1 MLEKVGIV
9 CFASCY
15 AIAMVVELVRTYGKP
30 ESRRLASLELLLLG
44 AGILVHT
51 AYLSS
56 HALAANS
63 LSSQRDCVLVL
74 DWILACASLA
84 IISTYRSRSFGIVLL
99 PVTLAVLGIV
109 RAFPE
114 NAGFAARPLSAVW
127 GVIHGVSMMLAAA
140 GIFCG
145 FLSGV
150 CYLRKSWLLK
160 HPTVKSRWAL
170 PSLEWLHYANRHSM
184 KFSAVTLGLG
194 VLSGLVLM
202 RLSGKPQLDWMT
214 LATLALFAWFALTLF
229 AGFFWKWANAG
240 HQIAYRTIL
249 TFVALLVIAVLGIQ
263 SKHPHGKPVPQTA
276 PAVNAPATEN
286 ATEKPTAEEPANGE
300 NPTAESAN
308 EPASTEQ
315 PTTREPANEPT
326 STEQPTT
333 GEPAAKSPVTEET
346 SAANASGEVGEPA
359 VNSPT
364 TEENSTEES
373 AAKAPAAEETTTAAE
388 GTTTTETAN
397 VPTEETP
404 SAEAPSAAEEPT
416 KSGGAR

>member
-1 MLEKVGIV
+1 MLEKIGIV

-15 AIAMVVELVRTYGKP
+15 AIAMVLELVRTYGKP
-30 ESRRLASLELLLLG
+30 EGRNLVPLELFVLG
-44 AGILVHT
+44 AGLLVHT

-99 PVTLAVLGIV
+99 PVTLAVLGVV

-114 NAGFAARPLSAVW
+114 NAGFSARPLSAVW

-202 RLSGKPQLDWMT
+202 RLSGKTQLDWMT

-249 TFVALLVIAVLGIQ
+249 TFVALLVIAFLSLQ
-263 SKHPHGKPVPQTA
+263 SEHPHGKPVPQA
-276 PAVNAPATEN
+276 DSPAVT
-286 ATEKPTAEEPANGE
+286 
-300 NPTAESAN
+300 
-308 EPASTEQ
+308 
-315 PTTREPANEPT
+315 
-326 STEQPTT
+326 
-333 GEPAAKSPVTEET
+333 
-346 SAANASGEVGEPA
+346 
-359 VNSPT
+359 
-364 TEENSTEES
+364 
-373 AAKAPAAEETTTAAE
+373 APAAEETPA
-388 GTTTTETAN
+388 TAN
-397 VPTEETP
+397 PAASTPAAEETP
-404 SAEAPSAAEEPT
+404 AATEPATSTSKAEGSSTVTDENPDVTATTPAAEPAIE
-416 KSGGAR
+416 SGGAR

>member
-30 ESRRLASLELLLLG
+30 ESRRLVSLELLLLG

-99 PVTLAVLGIV
+99 PVTLAVLGVV

-127 GVIHGVSMMLAAA
+127 GIIHGVSMMLAAA

-202 RLSGKPQLDWMT
+202 RLSGKTQLDWMT

-263 SKHPHGKPVPQTA
+263 SKHPHGKPVPQMV

-286 ATEKPTAEEPANGE
+286 ATEEPTANTPTTAENSTAEPAN
-300 NPTAESAN
+300 A
-308 EPASTEQ
+308 PA
-315 PTTREPANEPT
+315 

-333 GEPAAKSPVTEET
+333 GEPATDSP
-346 SAANASGEVGEPA
+346 AAEQSTTGEPA
-359 VNSPT
+359 VDSPA
-364 TEENSTEES
+364 TEENSPEEP
-373 AAKAPAAEETTTAAE
+373 AAKAPAAEETSTATEETTPIEA
-388 GTTTTETAN
+388 AN
-397 VPTEETP
+397 VLPEETP
-404 SAEAPSAAEEPT
+404 SAEAPSAAEEST
-416 KSGGAR
+416 ESGGAR